1 MGAKN
6 CDIEFEIENARLR
19 PRKEKELQRIY
30 NARKAAKTQ
39 VQRLG
44 IFRNSLDKARELQ
57 NSARE
62 KKTELQKREVELAK
76 EVCDGIL
83 QVYSLYYYCV

>member
-62 KKTELQKREVELAK
+62 KKTELQKSEVELAK
-76 EVCDGIL
+76 GVRD
-83 QVYSLYYYCV
+83 